1 MEQKRSDLKL
11 LFETGDKPTQEHFE
25 NLIDSSWN
33 KKEDPLQ
40 LSFTT
45 STSINT
51 DFKLDNVKL
60 YGKNIILNNGS
71 SNIDFTC
78 LSTSEVDFY
87 CMITKAG
94 TGSITFKST
103 GGPTIEKID
112 YTDVL
117 NGGIGS
123 TATITRIANKFY
135 LRIYNA

>member
-1 MEQKRSDLKL
+1 MEQTRSDLKL
-11 LFETGDKPTQEHFE
+11 LFEKGDKPTQEHFE

-40 LSFTT
+40 LSFST
-45 STSINT
+45 STNIDNA
-51 DFKLDNVKL
+51 FKLDNVKL

-78 LSTSEVDFY
+78 LASSEADFF

-94 TGSITFKST
+94 TGSITIKTT
-103 GGPTIEKID
+103 GGTTINKID

-123 TATITRIANKFY
+123 TAKIQRIGNVFY
-135 LRIYNA
+135 IRIFNA